1 MSQMDA
7 VSEKSGHLES
17 GIWNLESG
25 RSDINAG
32 APVSDA
38 ARGLVTFQ
46 VTNLKVQSCG
56 DKNCPGC
63 PIECF
68 A

>member
-7 VSEKSGHLES
+7 VSEKSGHLDLD
-17 GIWNLESG
+17 LESG

-32 APVSDA
+32 ALVSDA
-38 ARGLVTFQ
+38 ARGLVTFE